1 MDYESELLAVR
12 DEAAYLRQSE
22 ENNKALNTQLYIAA
36 IGNETAAGKES
47 STTISSL
54 MSLVSGVMAGGGGG

>member
-1 MDYESELLAVR
+1 MSYEAELLAVR

-36 IGNETAAGKES
+36 IGNETAASKES
-47 STTISSL
+47 STSIQSL
-54 MSLVSGVMAGGGGG
+54 MSLVSGVMAGGGG